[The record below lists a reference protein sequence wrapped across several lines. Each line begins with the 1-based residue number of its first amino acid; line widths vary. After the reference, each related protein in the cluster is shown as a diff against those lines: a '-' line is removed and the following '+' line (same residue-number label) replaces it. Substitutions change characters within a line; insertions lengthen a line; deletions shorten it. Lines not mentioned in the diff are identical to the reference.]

1 MLLLDIIEHLRAPEE
16 FMASLRA
23 STNRPKDTTFILSTG
38 NVGFIV
44 TRMMLL
50 LGSFNYGARG
60 ILDLTHTR
68 LFMFSSLRQ
77 LLEQTGYQI
86 EEVRG
91 IPAPFPLALGEN
103 TLARIVLNFNKLL
116 IRISKPLFSY
126 QIFMVARPLPT
137 MNSLLRTSVE
147 ASIERVSKGRTGV
160 LAAKAKAVGD

>member
-1 MLLLDIIEHLRAPEE
+1 
-16 FMASLRA
+16 MASLRA